1 MLEDGG
7 AFLPVDVGRVNA
19 GQAGIKRVLDGEL
32 ELGAGRGL
40 LPPVEHPPRI
50 YSAGGI
56 APQCDT
62 RALTLS
68 NHYALQNQAAIPYE
82 SDQNPHVSADHTSP
96 PVISMRGLTKRYGA
110 LTALNDLNL
119 DIHQS
124 ETFGFLGLNGA
135 GKTTAIRLLL
145 DLLRPTSGQAF
156 IFGYNCWTEG
166 LDARERIGYLPGEL
180 GLYLDLTGLETLD
193 FLAGLNR
200 QPVDQ
205 RRRQELCDRLE
216 LPRSDLRRRLREYS
230 AGMKRKLGIIQAFQA
245 NSPLLILDEPT
256 EGLDPLMQE
265 SFYALLADV
274 KRGGATVFMS
284 SHVLSEVE
292 RVCDRIA
299 LLRKGEMVLLSSV
312 RESRR
317 LAPRRV
323 RLHFSED
330 VGANPELPPG
340 HELTEKTPRLWRLTV
355 AGPLGPLLARLEGL
369 PVKDME
375 LEEARLEDVV
385 LKYYREEAS

>member
-1 MLEDGG
+1 
-7 AFLPVDVGRVNA
+7 
-19 GQAGIKRVLDGEL
+19 
-32 ELGAGRGL
+32 
-40 LPPVEHPPRI
+40 
-50 YSAGGI
+50 
-56 APQCDT
+56 
-62 RALTLS
+62 
-68 NHYALQNQAAIPYE
+68 
-82 SDQNPHVSADHTSP
+82 
-96 PVISMRGLTKRYGA
+96 MRGLTKRYGPF
-110 LTALNDLNL
+110 TALKDLSL
-119 DIHQS
+119 DVHRG

-156 IFGYNCWTEG
+156 IFGHDCWTEG
-166 LDARERIGYLPGEL
+166 IKARTQIGYLPGEL

-200 QPVDQ
+200 QPVVSGY
-205 RRRQELCDRLE
+205 RQDLCDRLE

-230 AGMKRKLGIIQAFQA
+230 AGMKRKLGIVQAFQA
-245 NSPLLILDEPT
+245 NPPLLILDEPT

-312 RESRR
+312 RDSRR

-323 RLHFSED
+323 RVHFSED
-330 VGANPELPPG
+330 VSVNPELPPG
-340 HELTEKTPRLWRLTV
+340 HEMSEKTPRLWRLT
-355 AGPLGPLLARLEGL
+355 ATGPLGPLLGLLEGL
-369 PVKDME
+369 PVKDLE

-385 LKYYREEAS
+385 LKYYREEAP